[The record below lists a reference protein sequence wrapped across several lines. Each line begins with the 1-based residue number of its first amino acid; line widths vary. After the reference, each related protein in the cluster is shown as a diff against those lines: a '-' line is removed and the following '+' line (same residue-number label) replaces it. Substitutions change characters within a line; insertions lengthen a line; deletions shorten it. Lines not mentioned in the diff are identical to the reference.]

1 MFRALNTLM
10 LNRTG
15 AYVSE
20 QLIRSV
26 CAYLTVGLTF
36 ASLPCTLSL
45 HQHTTKLNMC
55 IPPTNLVTLL
65 SGLQSPPTPGRKAPA
80 LQIDGM
86 GPQVCAD
93 TRKITLA
100 LTQTHTHTH
109 ARTHKHTHTHTL
121 RAHTRTEY
129 THTHAQTDTH
139 RHTYANR
146 VHSHTRTHR
155 HTDTHTHIL
164 RAHTRTE
171 SFGEP
176 CT

>member
-15 AYVSE
+15 ACVSE

-86 GPQVCAD
+86 GPQVCAN

-100 LTQTHTHTH
+100 LTQTHAHTH
-109 ARTHKHTHTHTL
+109 ARTHARTHTHTA
-121 RAHTRTEY
+121 RAHT
-129 THTHAQTDTH
+129 
-139 RHTYANR
+139 NR
-146 VHSHTRTHR
+146 VHSYTRTHR

-171 SFGEP
+171 SFGGQ

>member
-86 GPQVCAD
+86 GPQVCAN

-100 LTQTHTHTH
+100 LTQTHAHTH
-109 ARTHKHTHTHTL
+109 ARTHAHTHTHTA
-121 RAHTRTEY
+121 RAHTNRVHSYTRTHRHTQTRTEY
-129 THTHAQTDTH
+129 THTHA
-139 RHTYANR
+139 
-146 VHSHTRTHR
+146 
-155 HTDTHTHIL
+155 HTDTQTHTHTYC
-164 RAHTRTE
+164 ARTHE
-171 SFGEP
+171 QSHLGDSVLE
-176 CT
+176 